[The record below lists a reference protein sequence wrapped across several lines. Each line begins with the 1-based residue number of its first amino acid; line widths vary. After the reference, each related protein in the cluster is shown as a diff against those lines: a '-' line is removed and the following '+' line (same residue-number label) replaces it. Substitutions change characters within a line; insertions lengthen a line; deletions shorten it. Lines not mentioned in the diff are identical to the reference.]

1 MSTSRLVIVDGV
13 RTPFC
18 KMGTDLAALS
28 ADELGRIATQAL
40 LTRTGLDPALIDEVI
55 FGCVGQPADAANVA
69 RVIALRAGIPE
80 HVPAITVHRNCASG
94 LESLTQAYEKMTA
107 GRGSIFLVGGT
118 ESMSN
123 YPLLYTKTAAEKLAK
138 LSRAKSFLEKVSA
151 LTAFRPADF
160 KPRITLQLG
169 LTDPVCGMNMGDT
182 AELLARESGLSR
194 EEQDAF
200 ALESHQRAAAA
211 KAKLAEEICP
221 VFPTLASGKSTK
233 PIVADNGVRESQ
245 TMEALAKLRPV
256 FDRHHGTVTAG
267 NASQITDGAVALLVM
282 TEERAAELGFTPL
295 GALLGYAYAGCDPT
309 RMGLGPAYAIA
320 KAEEKTGLAV
330 NAADLIEINEAFA
343 AQTLAVLKCCES
355 EQFAKKML
363 GRSSPVGEIR
373 RDRLNVNG
381 GAIALGHPVGAT
393 GARLVLAS
401 LKELKRQNLKRALVS
416 VCVGGGQG
424 AAIWLE
430 AL

>member
-1 MSTSRLVIVDGV
+1 MSTPRLVIVDGV

-107 GRGSIFLVGGT
+107 GRGTIFLVGGT

-151 LTAFRPADF
+151 LAAFRPADF

-295 GALLGYAYAGCDPT
+295 GALLGYAYAGCDPS
-309 RMGLGPAYAIA
+309 RMGLGPVYAIA
-320 KAEEKTGLAV
+320 KAEQKTGLAV

>member
-107 GRGSIFLVGGT
+107 GRGSIFLVGGA

-282 TEERAAELGFTPL
+282 TEERAAALGFTPL
-295 GALLGYAYAGCDPT
+295 GALLGYAYAGCDPS
-309 RMGLGPAYAIA
+309 RMGLGPVYAIA
-320 KAEEKTGLAV
+320 KAEERTGLPV

>member
-1 MSTSRLVIVDGV
+1 MSTPRLVIVDGV

-309 RMGLGPAYAIA
+309 RMGLGPVYAIA